1 MIKEK
6 FFLGFI
12 RFMTFLSVAII
23 ASIFIFLSVKA
34 IGIINLNFIFSKP
47 ENAMTEG
54 GIFPAIVG
62 SFYLVVLSVLFAIP
76 PGIATAIYL
85 SEYSSNSKIKMFIKT
100 SINTLA
106 GIPSVVFGLF
116 GLSIFVKMFGF
127 GISLLS
133 GSLTLSVVILPLF
146 ISATREALISVH
158 YSLRE
163 ASMALGATK
172 WETIKNVVLPA
183 AAPSIFTAIILS
195 IGRVAGETAPILFT
209 AAVFY
214 QKNLPDSLFSPVMA
228 LPYHIYA
235 LITEGTHPE
244 KQIPIAYG
252 TAFILFILV
261 IFVSL
266 LAIIMREKRRRYD
279 KVRN

>member
-1 MIKEK
+1 MIKERL
-6 FFLGFI
+6 FLGFI
-12 RFMTFLSVAII
+12 RFITFFSVLLVVF
-23 ASIFIFLSVKA
+23 IFIFLSAKA
-34 IGIINLNFIFSKP
+34 IGIISLDFIFNKP
-47 ENAMTEG
+47 ENSMTDG
-54 GIFPAIVG
+54 GIFPAIIG

-127 GISLLS
+127 GISVIS
-133 GSLTLSVVILPLF
+133 GSFTLAIVILPLF
-146 ISATREALISVH
+146 ISATVEALMSVP

-172 WETIKNVVLPA
+172 WETIKNIVLPA
-183 AAPSIFTAIILS
+183 AAQSIFTAIILS

-252 TAFILFILV
+252 TAFILFLLV

-266 LAIIMREKRRRYD
+266 SAIIMREKRRRYD
-279 KVRN
+279 KVNS